1 MSTRMRH
8 RAGIQSIEVGAP
20 LLSALA
26 AAVGPL
32 TLTALS
38 QATGM
43 PPSKAHKYL
52 ASFVRTGL
60 VEQRSANGRYALG
73 PLAVECGFA
82 ALRRIEVVEVAQDT
96 LDGLRDELDLT
107 ASLTIWGNQGPTIVR
122 GARNRQPVALVVQLG
137 LVLPLL
143 TSSNGQIF
151 AAHFSRRLTQDMIR
165 KEMRGRSTAAARAGL
180 RGAADVERMLE
191 AVRRQGFAVANETV
205 QPGVVGV
212 SVPVFDHS
220 GELVAALTLVGA
232 AGAIRTNAKSRAVT
246 ALKSAAEALSRRLG
260 HPGNGR
266 ETPHLAPEA

>member
-1 MSTRMRH
+1 MPSRTRH
-8 RAGIQSIEVGAP
+8 SAGIQSIEVGAP
-20 LLSALA
+20 LLSVLA
-26 AAVGPL
+26 AAAGPM

-60 VEQRSANGRYALG
+60 VEQPNANGRYALG

-82 ALRRIEVVEVAQDT
+82 ALRRIEVVEVAQET
-96 LDGLRDELDLT
+96 LDRLRDDLDLT
-107 ASLTIWGNQGPTIVR
+107 ASLTIWGNHGPTIVR

-143 TSSNGQIF
+143 TSSNGRIF
-151 AAHFSRRLTQDMIR
+151 AAYLSRRLTQDMIR
-165 KEMRGRSTAAARAGL
+165 RELGGRASAAAQAGL
-180 RGAADVERMLE
+180 RSAADVARMLE
-191 AVRRQGFAVANETV
+191 TVRRRGYAVADQTV

-220 GELVAALTLVGA
+220 GALVASLTLVGA
-232 AGAIRTNAKSRAVT
+232 AGAVRTGAHSREMR
-246 ALKSAAEALSRRLG
+246 ALLAAAAALSRRLG
-260 HPGNGR
+260 RPAG
-266 ETPHLAPEA
+266 

>member
-1 MSTRMRH
+1 MVGRTRQRT
-8 RAGIQSIEVGAP
+8 GIQSIEVGAP

-26 AAVGPL
+26 AAAGPM

-60 VEQRSANGRYALG
+60 VEQRTVSGRYALG

-82 ALRRIEVVEVAQDT
+82 ALRRIEVVEVAQET
-96 LDGLRDELDLT
+96 LDELRDELDLT
-107 ASLTIWGNQGPTIVR
+107 ASLTIWGNYGPTIVR

-143 TSSNGQIF
+143 TSSNGRIF
-151 AAHFSRRLTQDMIR
+151 AAYLSRRLTQDMIR
-165 KEMRGRSTAAARAGL
+165 RELSDRTRAAARAGL
-180 RGAADVERMLE
+180 RTAKDVERMLE
-191 AVRRQGFAVANETV
+191 AVRRRGYAIADETV

-212 SVPVFDHS
+212 SVPVFDHRD
-220 GELVAALTLVGA
+220 ELVAALTLVGA
-232 AGAIRTNAKSRAVT
+232 AGAIHTTPRSRELQMLLTAAAK
-246 ALKSAAEALSRRLG
+246 LSRRLG
-260 HPGNGR
+260 RPAG
-266 ETPHLAPEA
+266 